1 MHPCLRSSLLRACLQ
16 VFISEQQLYGGKE
29 LERHMKGGDTEGPMA
44 VAGFKGHPECRWVW
58 MSGWVGGRV
67 GRQAGRLPQAVA
79 RAP

>member
-1 MHPCLRSSLLRACLQ
+1 
-16 VFISEQQLYGGKE
+16 
-29 LERHMKGGDTEGPMA
+29 MKGGDTEGPMA